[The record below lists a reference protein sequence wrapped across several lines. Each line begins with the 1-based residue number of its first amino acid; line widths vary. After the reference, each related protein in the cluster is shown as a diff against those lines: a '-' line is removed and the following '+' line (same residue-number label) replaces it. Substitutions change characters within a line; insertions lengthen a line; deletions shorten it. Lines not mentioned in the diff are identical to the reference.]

1 MPQYDDAYVYQATPK
16 QHLKLNSWESEAEL
30 KKKTVLIK
38 KAYVKLFIKRISGQI
53 GLIIAIFAFKL
64 SQLSSRLKNNSRI
77 LFLFLLIKCGM
88 TFKNKIVKI
97 IMQNDFHL
105 TNPIPDDVGGGIG
118 WRKYVTPHCNC
129 YCRGYHRNL
138 PKTLKTRPG
147 KTCV

>member
-1 MPQYDDAYVYQATPK
+1 M
-16 QHLKLNSWESEAEL
+16 

-118 WRKYVTPHCNC
+118 
-129 YCRGYHRNL
+129 
-138 PKTLKTRPG
+138 
-147 KTCV
+147 